1 MKRKSKN
8 MTVDDLAVI
17 IERTVAKKS
26 DLANFATKDDLKGF
40 ATKNDLKGF
49 AQQADVERLGVLMEQ
64 MDENVSLILEH
75 TQSLRDLPPRVEKI
89 EKDLEI
95 VKNDVWAIKAGLPQ
109 KVDRSELDDLR
120 LRNFHA

>member
-120 LRNFHA
+120 LHNFHA